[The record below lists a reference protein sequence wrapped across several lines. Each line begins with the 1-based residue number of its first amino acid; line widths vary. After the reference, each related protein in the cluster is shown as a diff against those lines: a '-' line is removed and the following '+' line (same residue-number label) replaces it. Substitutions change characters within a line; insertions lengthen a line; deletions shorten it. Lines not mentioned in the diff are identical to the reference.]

1 MPESAVS
8 GNSAP
13 GIPNYQWDEIFDVVV
28 VGSGGGALTAA
39 MVAARGGA
47 STVVVEKDQFIGG
60 TTAVSGGD
68 MWIPNNRFVK
78 DQDSR
83 EDAIAYLTRLS
94 DGRAADPE
102 LIEVYV
108 DSAPEAFEYLL
119 ETTGYDSEP
128 HLTLNDYYS
137 VIGDRIPGVRHFPRT
152 CAVKPYPAGAELGLE
167 LARKINRGPW
177 IPPAEVSFPEQRR
190 GEVGPEELAK
200 REREV
205 WRAKGGG
212 LIAPLLKE
220 LVDLGVEVRTSTRA
234 VQLVDDASGAVV
246 GVVAEGPGGTRR
258 LGARRGVVLA
268 CGGFEWNAEMVKTFI
283 GYEVKPMTPWTNTG
297 DGHIMA
303 MEVGAKLGAMTSF
316 FSYGVVYEL
325 WEKGRDGNPLPQM
338 IMGLGPGSIIVNS
351 RGKRFMHGG
360 YTYNDFSAPFGFFDQ
375 RNPGYTNKPPAWNIF
390 GAAILEKGI
399 LGAKPGISMSLT
411 GPEGQEAPDWI
422 QLAGSIR
429 ELAGKIGIDPD
440 TLEAT
445 IERYNQYAE
454 KGEDPD
460 WGDPAQ
466 TYVLTGPD
474 TVNRKPVTGPP
485 FGAIQ
490 QWPGTLGTNGGLR
503 IDKDAR
509 VLGYRVPII
518 DGLYAAG
525 NTSASVMGSVYAG
538 GGSCIGPSVTMGYRA
553 GRHLAGKESRDIGT
567 VSPGTGVG
575 Q

>member
-13 GIPNYQWDEIFDVVV
+13 GISDHQWDEIFDVVV
-28 VGSGGGALTAA
+28 VGSGGGALTSALL
-39 MVAARGGA
+39 AARGGA
-47 STVVVEKDQFIGG
+47 STVVVEKDEFIGG

-78 DQDSR
+78 DRDSR
-83 EDAIAYLTRLS
+83 EDALKYITRLS
-94 DGRAADPE
+94 DGRASDPK
-102 LIEVYV
+102 LAEVYV
-108 DSAPEAFEYLL
+108 DTAPEMFEYLL

-128 HLTLNDYYS
+128 HITLDDYYS

-167 LARKINRGPW
+167 LARKINKGPW
-177 IPPAEVSFPEQRR
+177 VPPVEVSFPEQRR

-212 LIAPLLKE
+212 LIAPLLKG
-220 LVDLGVEVRTSTRA
+220 LVDLGVEVRTSTPA
-234 VQLVDDASGAVV
+234 VKLVTDAAGAVV
-246 GVVAEGPGGTRR
+246 GVVVNGPDGARR

-268 CGGFEWNAEMVKTFI
+268 CGGFEWNPELVKTFI
-283 GYEVKPMTPWTNTG
+283 GYEVKPMTPWSNTG
-297 DGHIMA
+297 DGHLMA
-303 MEVGAKLGAMTSF
+303 MEVGAKLGAMWSF

-325 WEKGRDGNPLPQM
+325 WAKGRDGNPLPQM
-338 IMGLGPGSIIVNS
+338 IMGLGPGSIIVNQH
-351 RGKRFMHGG
+351 GNRFMHGG

-375 RNPGYTNKPPAWNIF
+375 RNPGFTNKAPAWNIF
-390 GAAILEKGI
+390 GAAILEQGI
-399 LGAKPGISMSLT
+399 SGAKPGISMTLT
-411 GPEGQEAPDWI
+411 GPDGQEAPDWV

-429 ELAGKIGIDPD
+429 DLAAKIGVDPD
-440 TLEAT
+440 ALEAT
-445 IERYNQYAE
+445 VERYNQYAE

-460 WGDPAQ
+460 WGDPGQ
-466 TYVLTGPD
+466 TSVLTGPD
-474 TVNRKPVTGPP
+474 TLNRKPITGPP
-485 FGAIQ
+485 YGAIQ

-503 IDKDAR
+503 IDKEAR
-509 VLGYRVPII
+509 VLGNRVPII

-525 NTSASVMGSVYAG
+525 NTSASVLGSIYPG

-553 GRHLAGKESRDIGT
+553 GLHLAGKASRDIGK
-567 VSPGTGVG
+567 VSG

>member
-1 MPESAVS
+1 VPESAVS

-13 GIPNYQWDEIFDVVV
+13 GISDHQWDEIFDVVV
-28 VGSGGGALTAA
+28 VGSGGGALTSALL
-39 MVAARGGA
+39 AARGGA
-47 STVVVEKDQFIGG
+47 STVVVEKDEFIGG

-78 DQDSR
+78 DRDSR
-83 EDAIAYLTRLS
+83 EDALKYITRLS
-94 DGRAADPE
+94 DGRASDPE
-102 LIEVYV
+102 LAEVYV
-108 DSAPEAFEYLL
+108 DTAPEMFEYLL

-128 HLTLNDYYS
+128 HITLDDYYS

-152 CAVKPYPAGAELGLE
+152 CAVKPYPAGAELGLK
-167 LARKINRGPW
+167 LARKINKGPW
-177 IPPAEVSFPEQRR
+177 VPPVEVSFPEQRR

-212 LIAPLLKE
+212 LIAPLLKG
-220 LVDLGVEVRTSTRA
+220 LVDLGVEVRTSTPA
-234 VQLVDDASGAVV
+234 VKLVTDAAGAVV
-246 GVVAEGPGGTRR
+246 GVVVSGPDGARR

-268 CGGFEWNAEMVKTFI
+268 CGGFEWNPELVKTFI
-283 GYEVKPMTPWTNTG
+283 GYEVKPMTPWSNTG
-297 DGHIMA
+297 DGHLMA
-303 MEVGAKLGAMTSF
+303 MEVGAKLGAMWSF

-325 WEKGRDGNPLPQM
+325 WAKGRDGNPLPQM
-338 IMGLGPGSIIVNS
+338 IMGLGPGSIIVNQH
-351 RGKRFMHGG
+351 GNRFMHGG

-375 RNPGYTNKPPAWNIF
+375 RNPGFTNKAPAWNIF
-390 GAAILEKGI
+390 GAAILEQGI
-399 LGAKPGISMSLT
+399 SGAKPGISMTLT
-411 GPEGQEAPDWI
+411 GPDGQEAPDWV

-429 ELAGKIGIDPD
+429 ELAAKIGIDPD
-440 TLEAT
+440 ALEAT
-445 IERYNQYAE
+445 VERYNQYAE

-460 WGDPAQ
+460 WGDPGQ
-466 TYVLTGPD
+466 TSVLTGPD
-474 TVNRKPVTGPP
+474 TLNRKPITGPP
-485 FGAIQ
+485 YGAIQ

-509 VLGYRVPII
+509 VLGNRVPVI

-525 NTSASVMGSVYAG
+525 NTSASVLGSIYPG

-553 GRHLAGKESRDIGT
+553 GLHLAGKASRDIGK
-567 VSPGTGVG
+567 VSG

>member
-13 GIPNYQWDEIFDVVV
+13 GVSDHQWDEIFDVVV
-28 VGSGGGALTAA
+28 VGSGGGALTSA

-47 STVVVEKDQFIGG
+47 STVVVEKDQYIGG

-78 DQDSR
+78 DRDSR
-83 EDAIAYLTRLS
+83 EDAIKYITRLS
-94 DGRAADPE
+94 DGRACDPE

-108 DSAPEAFEYLL
+108 DTAPEMFEYLL

-128 HLTLNDYYS
+128 HITLDDYYS

-152 CAVKPYPAGAELGLE
+152 CAVKPYPAGPELGLE
-167 LARKINRGPW
+167 LARKINKGPW
-177 IPPAEVSFPEQRR
+177 VPPVEVSFPEQRR

-220 LVDLGVEVRTSTRA
+220 LVDLGVEVRTSTPA
-234 VQLVDDASGAVV
+234 VKLVTDGDGAVV
-246 GVVAEGPGGTRR
+246 GVVAGGPAGARR

-268 CGGFEWNAEMVKTFI
+268 CGGFEWNPELVKTFI
-283 GYEVKPMTPWTNTG
+283 GYEVKPMTPWSNTG
-297 DGHIMA
+297 DGHLMA
-303 MEVGAKLGAMTSF
+303 MEVGAKLGAMWSF

-351 RGKRFMHGG
+351 HGKRFMHGG

-375 RNPGYTNKPPAWNIF
+375 RNPGFTNKAPAWNIF
-390 GAAILEKGI
+390 GAAILEQGI
-399 LGAKPGISMSLT
+399 SGAKPGISMTLT
-411 GPEGQEAPDWI
+411 GPDGQEAPDYI
-422 QLAGSIR
+422 QLAGSIK

-445 IERYNQYAE
+445 VERYNQYAE

-460 WGDPAQ
+460 WGDPGQ
-466 TYVLTGPD
+466 TSVLTGPD
-474 TVNRKPVTGPP
+474 TVHRKPITGPP

-509 VLGYRVPII
+509 VLGNRVPII

-525 NTSASVMGSVYAG
+525 NTSASVLGSVYPG

-553 GRHLAGKESRDIGT
+553 GRHLASKPSRDIGT
-567 VSPGTGVG
+567 VIG